1 MKKLKLF
8 VVRPSDTKND
18 IAKKISY
25 YLKQHG
31 IKVSKR
37 SKSEDK

>member
-18 IAKKISY
+18 IAKKLSY
-25 YLKQHG
+25 YFKQHG
-31 IKVSKR
+31 IKVKKSKN
-37 SKSEDK
+37 EDR

>member
-18 IAKKISY
+18 IAKKLSY

-31 IKVSKR
+31 IKVGKGKNENR
-37 SKSEDK
+37 